1 MLNENSASEDFDS
14 ALNVSPKSE
23 IEVEERS
30 SASPVTPKT
39 LTSIMS
45 APSQV
50 SVPEVVARTLI
61 GC

>member
-23 IEVEERS
+23 IEVEEFS
-30 SASPVTPKT
+30 SASPITPKT

-45 APSQV
+45 APSSV
-50 SVPEVVARTLI
+50 SVPEVVESTLI

>member
-23 IEVEERS
+23 IEAEELS
-30 SASPVTPKT
+30 SASPITPKT

-50 SVPEVVARTLI
+50 SVPEVVESTPI

>member
-23 IEVEERS
+23 IEAEDLS
-30 SASPVTPKT
+30 SASPITPKT

-45 APSQV
+45 APNSV
-50 SVPEVVARTLI
+50 SVPEVVEGMRI